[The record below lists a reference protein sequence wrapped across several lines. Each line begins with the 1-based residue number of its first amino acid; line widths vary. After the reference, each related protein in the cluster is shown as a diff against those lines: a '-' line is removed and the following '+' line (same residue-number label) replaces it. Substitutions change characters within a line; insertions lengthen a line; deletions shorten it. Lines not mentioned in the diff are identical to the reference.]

1 MVSSLNSSSGNSVDA
16 TPTSGAR
23 RRNFAIFAAVVVV
36 WLAFDQATKAYFN
49 GFEVGQ
55 TASGPYLGLVD
66 FTLAHNTGAAW
77 GIFSDSTV
85 VLAVISVVVCVVA
98 VLYLFVF
105 APDSSALA
113 AIGLSLVVAGGAGN
127 AIDRF
132 ANLYVIDF
140 IRPVFIDFPTFNV
153 ADIGVTCGVAIFVI
167 ALVLEAAKSPEAKE
181 R

>member
-1 MVSSLNSSSGNSVDA
+1 MDA
-16 TPTSGAR
+16 TPASGAR

-36 WLAFDQATKAYFN
+36 WLALDQATKAYFN
-49 GFEVGQ
+49 SFEVGQ

-113 AIGLSLVVAGGAGN
+113 AIGLSLVVAGGVGN

-167 ALVLEAAKSPEAKE
+167 VLVLEAAKSPEAKE